1 MHARERV
8 LEMLFFLFF
17 SIFSYQTPLFFFSA
31 TLLKISEEMVYA
43 ELYKR
48 DIKKKELDEQKR
60 IQAYKEKE
68 QERNKILGVQ
78 YVHFWTS

>member
-1 MHARERV
+1 M
-8 LEMLFFLFF
+8 LEDQ
-17 SIFSYQTPLFFFSA
+17 YE
-31 TLLKISEEMVYA
+31 EEMVYA

-78 YVHFWTS
+78 YELN